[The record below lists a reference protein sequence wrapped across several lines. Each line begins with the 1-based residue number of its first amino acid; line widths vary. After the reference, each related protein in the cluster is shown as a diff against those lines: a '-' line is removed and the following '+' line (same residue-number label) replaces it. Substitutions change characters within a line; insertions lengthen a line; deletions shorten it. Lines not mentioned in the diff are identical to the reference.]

1 MRKTSK
7 RWLAMMALLCLSLT
21 TEAQIESRLTYRRY
35 TIQDGLPQMQTERVW
50 QDSRGYIYIGTL
62 SGFVRFDGRTFTPFL
77 KGRRE
82 NIVGFTETG
91 GQVRALSFAR
101 QWIVDCDEVTPQLFD
116 PQKRW
121 FLNNF
126 NAGSLTGD
134 YVLME
139 NEQEEN
145 RRLCR
150 MTQEGFKPVLKGA
163 LLDEMTPD
171 RKLFIDSACV
181 YVPTERGLFRVSG
194 SHAVMV
200 SAKKDIYTLLRT
212 DSALLAFAAD
222 GIYCFEER
230 GVRSEERLLLKAD
243 WSEATFGLT
252 VRMTK
257 SGSLVIADEHT
268 VYVYDGHSLSK
279 VIDGINLIKDLLVD
293 RWDRLWVATYQGL
306 YCLFNRNF
314 TNHRLTDQNDIARA
328 VAADGQGHMV
338 IGTLNG
344 KVLFRGEGKEESGK
358 IICEDQE
365 QFYAPNA
372 ARIGSNVYMVGHG
385 DVACIA
391 NQSDGQEKASI
402 SWLGLPKDRYQFVA
416 AVNDRLIVGSRK
428 GVMAYHP
435 ATGSVDTLS
444 MEILHPWC
452 AAADAKGCL
461 WIGSS
466 PGLYSISP
474 DGSVAKTNYRQKL
487 IITTMTADTLGH
499 ILFASADSLF
509 MIHDGQVAAMS
520 QQIPALSGHE
530 IRSLHVSP
538 QGFLVIAVLDGLFVC
553 RIDHDCHLSDVRF
566 YDHRNGFTALEPQMA
581 TMAETPDGTI
591 WLAGIE
597 EMTSFHPK
605 DLYAYSEEDTYI
617 AAPLKWWQH
626 WWVWV
631 IGLLLLS
638 LALWIVARC
647 YEHHRS
653 RKEMIRLQQEKLQ
666 REKQIRQIRQKAKEA
681 EPNELAH
688 DIVKMT
694 EGSHAMKIALQTI
707 NGTVI
712 VEVTDIAYFKA
723 DGNYTQMITFH
734 GSEMII
740 KGIGSLMEKTLDQK
754 TFIRADRSTVV
765 NIHNIARLIPRER
778 RCIFHSPSGQEVE
791 TTLLAP
797 AFKRLETFL

>member
-7 RWLAMMALLCLSLT
+7 RWLVIIAALSLSLVT
-21 TEAQIESRLTYRRY
+21 MAQIESRLSYRRY

-62 SGFVRFDGRTFTPFL
+62 SGFVRFDGCTFTPFL

-101 QWIVDCDEVTPQLFD
+101 QWIIDCDDVTPQLFD
-116 PQKRW
+116 PHKRW
-121 FLNNF
+121 LLNNF
-126 NAGSLTGD
+126 NAGSLTGN

-139 NEQEEN
+139 NDREEN

-150 MTQEGFKPVLKGA
+150 MTQEGLTPVLKGA

-181 YVPTERGLFRVSG
+181 YVPIERGLFRVSG
-194 SHAVMV
+194 NKAVMV

-222 GIYCFEER
+222 GIYYLEVR
-230 GVRSEERLLLKAD
+230 GEKLEVREKLKAD

-257 SGSLVIADEHT
+257 SGGLVIADEHT
-268 VYVYDGHSLSK
+268 VYVYDGHSLSE
-279 VIDGINLIKDLLVD
+279 VIGGINLIKDLLVD

-314 TNHRLTDQNDIARA
+314 TNHRLTDQKDIARA
-328 VAADGQGHMV
+328 ISADGQGHMV

-344 KVLFRGEGKEESGK
+344 KVLVKCESGEERGE
-358 IICEDQE
+358 IISNDPE

-372 ARIGSNVYMVGHG
+372 ARIGRNIYMVGHG

-391 NQSDGQEKASI
+391 DQTDDNGKASI
-402 SWLGLPKDRYQFVA
+402 SWLGLPKDRYQFVT
-416 AVNDRLIVGSRK
+416 AVNDKLIIGSRK
-428 GVMAYHP
+428 GVLAYHT
-435 ATGSVDTLS
+435 ATGFVDTLT

-474 DGSVAKTNYRQKL
+474 DGSVAKTNYSQKL

-509 MIHDGQVAAMS
+509 MIREGQVVPMS
-520 QQIPALSGHE
+520 QQIPALAGHE

-538 QGFLVIAVLDGLFVC
+538 QGFLIIAVLDGLFVS
-553 RIDHDCHLSDVRF
+553 RIDQDSQLSDVRF

-581 TMAETPDGTI
+581 TMAETPDGTV
-591 WLAGIE
+591 WLAGVE
-597 EMTSFHPK
+597 EMTSVRPK

-638 LALWIVARC
+638 LTLWILARW

-653 RKEMIRLQQEKLQ
+653 QKEIIHLQQEKLQ
-666 REKQIRQIRQKAKEA
+666 REKQINDIRQKAIEA
-681 EPNELAH
+681 EPNDLAN
-688 DIVKMT
+688 DIMRMT
-694 EGSHAMKIALQTI
+694 EGSQTMRI
-707 NGTVI
+707 IFQTVNGTVI
-712 VEVTDIAYFKA
+712 VEATDIAYFKA
-723 DGNYTQMITFH
+723 DGNYTQMVTFH
-734 GSEMII
+734 GSEMIV
-740 KGIGSLMEKTLDQK
+740 KGIGSLLEKTLDKK

-765 NIHNIARLIPRER
+765 NIHNIAKLIPRER
-778 RCIFHSPSGQEVE
+778 RCIFRSSDGQETE

-797 AFKRLETFL
+797 AFKRLEAFL